1 MLNSGKNFVHCTT
14 KKNKYSNSCVVR
26 KKNSEQNKKPYPPP
40 PLQVKWSVPYS
51 KLKQKYNFVW
61 RSEIYDDKNNKQGD
75 NKLRTYRLFKDNIS
89 LEKYLLILNEDVV
102 NTVIVTAGNFE
113 P

>member
-1 MLNSGKNFVHCTT
+1 MMT
-14 KKNKYSNSCVVR
+14 KIINR
-26 KKNSEQNKKPYPPP
+26 
-40 PLQVKWSVPYS
+40 
-51 KLKQKYNFVW
+51 
-61 RSEIYDDKNNKQGD
+61 GD